1 MLDEIWIKTSRP
13 IFKPMT
19 DMVYIDEK
27 WFNMTR
33 KKNTYYLLPE
43 EVEPLRTVQN
53 TNSIGK
59 VMFLTTVAKPRYDEG
74 GVVTFDDKIGTWAF
88 VK

>member
-1 MLDEIWIKTSRP
+1 MLDENWIRSSRP

-19 DMVYIDEK
+19 DMFYIDEK

-43 EVEPLRTVQN
+43 EAEPLCTVQN
-53 TNSIGK
+53 INNIGK
-59 VMFLTTVAKPRYDEG
+59 VMFLTDVANPR
-74 GVVTFDDKIGTWAF
+74 
-88 VK
+88 